1 MSNPKDLDALCPGET
16 KRQRE
21 ALRRKLQSG
30 GLKPGLVEKFT
41 AARTDQEKFEN
52 LKQFIM
58 DPTLQSVVVE
68 SWFIEQ
74 AKEKSKG
81 TWIEKPLCEL
91 EEIYKS
97 PEDRERAKVSGTSI
111 GVRGTVAA
119 NKAAR
124 QSLAD
129 KITAHQASFD
139 ASAGSLFPDQ
149 PANKKAKAAAK
160 PTKVGHGSSK
170 FQILL
175 LMRISML
182 HSPFLKR
189 RRPRKRSARK
199 LFNTL

>member
-1 MSNPKDLDALCPGET
+1 MGNVFKPISSLVQDPQNPRRRLYKIFESFKHTSSFLSFS
-16 KRQRE
+16 KRILYTQTI
-21 ALRRKLQSG
+21 STVG
-30 GLKPGLVEKFT
+30 WG
-41 AARTDQEKFEN
+41 
-52 LKQFIM
+52 
-58 DPTLQSVVVE
+58 
-68 SWFIEQ
+68 
-74 AKEKSKG
+74 
-81 TWIEKPLCEL
+81 
-91 EEIYKS
+91 
-97 PEDRERAKVSGTSI
+97 ERARVSGTSI

-199 LFNTL
+199 LFNTLWNSSELTKS